1 MTDYTIQEICRW
13 AADLEVQLREKG
25 MRSPDVEVVLNYSD
39 FSPVRVKMNFFAD
52 QEFITE
58 HWNARDPSTLETIF
72 LEVETYIDNLKS
84 ASQFRKEAFLQRFS
98 DVIAEAR
105 ELDLPID
112 FINPLEESMRS
123 LSENIIEDNRGA
135 PNV

>member
-25 MRSPDVEVVLNYSD
+25 MRSPDVEVVLNYSG
-39 FSPVRVKMNFFAD
+39 FSPVSVKMGFFAD

-58 HWNARDPSTLETIF
+58 CWNACDSAALETLF
-72 LEVETYIDNLKS
+72 LEIEEYIKNLKS